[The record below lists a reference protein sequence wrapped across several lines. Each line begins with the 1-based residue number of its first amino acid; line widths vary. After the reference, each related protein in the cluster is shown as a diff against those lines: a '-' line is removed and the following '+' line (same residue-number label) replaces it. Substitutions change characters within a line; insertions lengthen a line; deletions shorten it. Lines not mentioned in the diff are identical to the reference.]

1 MQTRVVDSLI
11 HMKVAQKLSE
21 KQMQQ
26 VIQNCVGEDAELITE
41 LVRQEL
47 KNNGYHAHRLH
58 GCTTCEDFI
67 WLHSENISCPNCND
81 TEGRYDGEGN
91 ALQEVFYFELLPRL
105 EQMYSNVAWR
115 QTLCY
120 PNQRPVRR
128 RARSDVFD
136 GTEYKRLRRAA
147 GQCDHFISFAHV
159 ADAVSS
165 NKKMSRSVLPGILRL
180 VNDCNIVYMHCAY
193 VCVCVYYVCACVYY
207 VYVCVC
213 ACACVCVHVH
223 VCAYVCI
230 SLYVPV
236 HVLYS
241 YVCIYVYMYI
251 CTCVHSINT
260 ALITHSVLNYDPRLR
275 YHKNRNLLLTFL
287 MPPKISTRAAQKF
300 YRLLEEELNVLFYQG
315 IAGGKLKG
323 ALVMTRADQKG
334 KEFDLGLRSCTSYD
348 GPCSVCEIMAY
359 PGAGPFTKTNVGEY
373 RRFLPPDHP
382 YRRDPSFGPIE
393 LQAAPAYRNK
403 ARSDV
408 GVAIAKDAQIELPYY
423 QVVN

>member
-1 MQTRVVDSLI
+1 MIVILCICIV
-11 HMKVAQKLSE
+11 HM
-21 KQMQQ
+21 
-26 VIQNCVGEDAELITE
+26 
-41 LVRQEL
+41 
-47 KNNGYHAHRLH
+47 
-58 GCTTCEDFI
+58 
-67 WLHSENISCPNCND
+67 
-81 TEGRYDGEGN
+81 
-91 ALQEVFYFELLPRL
+91 
-105 EQMYSNVAWR
+105 
-115 QTLCY
+115 
-120 PNQRPVRR
+120 
-128 RARSDVFD
+128 
-136 GTEYKRLRRAA
+136 
-147 GQCDHFISFAHV
+147 
-159 ADAVSS
+159 
-165 NKKMSRSVLPGILRL
+165 
-180 VNDCNIVYMHCAY
+180 
-193 VCVCVYYVCACVYY
+193 Y
-207 VYVCVC
+207 VYVYIMYVY
-213 ACACVCVHVH
+213 VYMYMYVYVHVH
-223 VCAYVCI
+223 VYVYMYMYVHMYVYPCMCACTCV
-230 SLYVPV
+230 V
-236 HVLYS
+236 

-323 ALVMTRADQKG
+323 ALIMTRADQKG